1 MAKILKT
8 APQDPNNRTP
18 DPLMAMVFFFVATSI
33 YCVVGIFLTDS
44 HQRLIAKICYT
55 LFVVV
60 GEFFINLTLTQQ
72 LCGVSQWRST
82 MFVTLIPWLMLFG
95 VLHLFLMIFP
105 GWMAPF
111 ANTFG
116 YLVAKL
122 MGLPDLMK
130 ALLVE
135 QPTDLT
141 TEASK
146 ALESIRSDNSLF
158 INELYAE
165 PGSKF
170 MQKLDKNGLVFDDDK
185 KTKPTKATE
194 EDIKAGKSAVYKVAG
209 KPVFERPVFDK
220 AWDKLMKGKIIKDP
234 SDEKLKNE
242 GYDIEHSEKHKSE
255 LYHFVNMKYTI
266 SEYVWNLLTGFL
278 VTSISYNYIIN
289 TGCARSPKEM
299 KDRYD
304 RYEAEQEQKKKAKDA
319 KADKEPKYVQ
329 NA

>member
-1 MAKILKT
+1 MPKILNNPPK
-8 APQDPNNRTP
+8 DPDNPTP
-18 DPLMAMVFFFVATSI
+18 DPTIAMVFFFIATSI
-33 YCVVGIFLTDS
+33 YCVIGIFLTDS
-44 HQRLIAKICYT
+44 HQRLIAKICYA
-55 LFVVV
+55 LFVIV
-60 GEFFINLTLTQQ
+60 GEYFINLTLSQQ

-82 MFVTLIPWLMLFG
+82 MFVTLVPWLLLFG
-95 VLHLFLMIFP
+95 VLHLFLMMFP

-122 MGLPDLMK
+122 MGLPELMK

-135 QPTDLT
+135 QPKDLT

-165 PGSKF
+165 SGKTF
-170 MQKLDKNGLVFDDDK
+170 MQKLDDKGVPQFEDDK
-185 KTKPTKATE
+185 KTKPIKATD
-194 EDIKAGKSAVYKVAG
+194 EDKYKATYKING
-209 KPVFERPVFDK
+209 KPIFERPVFDK

-234 SDEKLKNE
+234 SDVKLLKE
-242 GYDIEHSEKHKSE
+242 GYDLEHSQKHKNE

-304 RYEAEQEQKKKAKDA
+304 KYEADQQKKKKDKDSKSA
-319 KADKEPKYVQ
+319 NEPTYVQ